1 MQPKKTLEIN
11 AKHPVITK
19 LTNQLETDE
28 NDKSAK
34 DMLSML
40 WNAALLSSGFSL
52 ANPAVFSTRI
62 NRMVAVAL
70 DVSDQLEELPP
81 IVEPAAPADEG
92 KSTDAG
98 DPAEFDVVD

>member
-11 AKHPVITK
+11 AKHPVIIK
-19 LTNQLETDE
+19 LTNQLEADE

-40 WNAALLSSGFSL
+40 WDTALLSSGFSL
-52 ANPAVFSTRI
+52 VNPAAFSTRI

-92 KSTDAG
+92 KSADAG
-98 DPAEFDVVD
+98 DLAEFDVVD